1 MEGTAS
7 TDRDCIDGRLMV
19 TSRAELSA
27 TIWRMNHPPRPAPR
41 GRVNPGKVIA
51 ARMDHAQTTEMAEQL
66 RKDGVECAV
75 NRV

>member
-1 MEGTAS
+1 M
-7 TDRDCIDGRLMV
+7 

-27 TIWRMNHPPRPAPR
+27 TIWRVSHPPRPAPR

-51 ARMDHAQTTEMAEQL
+51 ARMDHEQATKMADAL
-66 RKDGVECAV
+66 RKAGVPCEV